1 MIMKKEY
8 KLIGLGFLLIF
19 VVDLIGS
26 LTSLKF
32 NFPYSYFLPLSI
44 LIYIIIPVLNT
55 RQSGLKMGVLS
66 GMLLGFFDS
75 TIGWK
80 LSNYLGANT
89 SLSQEHLTTGIWIFV
104 IIVNTIFATI
114 LGLFVSSITTIII
127 KRK

>member
-89 SLSQEHLTTGIWIFV
+89 SLSQEQLTTGIWIFV